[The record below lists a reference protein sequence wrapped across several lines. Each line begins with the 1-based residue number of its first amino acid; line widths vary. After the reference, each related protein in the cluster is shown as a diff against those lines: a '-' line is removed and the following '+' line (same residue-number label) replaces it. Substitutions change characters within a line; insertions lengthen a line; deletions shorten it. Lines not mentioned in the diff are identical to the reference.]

1 MAKHNFEIA
10 ARTLC
15 LRACGAMPRFTAAVK
30 IPLPR
35 QHFSSRLLLNGGMCR
50 IADPDSAQKG
60 MPAAAARTAF
70 RELSVGVTDCH
81 MIKFLKNK
89 QIRNVCVVN
98 TIVSY
103 PFSLKLGVCSQC
115 ESLLLSAVLYR
126 ELQSLILSY
135 HSDSLNYV
143 KVRSGLVCGSLQ
155 LRCQFQGRADTG
167 SSDEAQVDET
177 LPTCTL

>member
-1 MAKHNFEIA
+1 
-10 ARTLC
+10 
-15 LRACGAMPRFTAAVK
+15 
-30 IPLPR
+30 
-35 QHFSSRLLLNGGMCR
+35 MCR
-50 IADPDSAQKG
+50 IADPDSAPEG
-60 MPAAAARTAF
+60 GPAAAARAAF
-70 RELSVGVTDCH
+70 RDLSVGVTDCH
-81 MIKFLKNK
+81 MIKFLKNI
-89 QIRNVCVVN
+89 QIRNAVCVVN

-103 PFSLKLGVCSQC
+103 PFSLKLGVCSQG

-126 ELQSLILSY
+126 ELQSLIICY